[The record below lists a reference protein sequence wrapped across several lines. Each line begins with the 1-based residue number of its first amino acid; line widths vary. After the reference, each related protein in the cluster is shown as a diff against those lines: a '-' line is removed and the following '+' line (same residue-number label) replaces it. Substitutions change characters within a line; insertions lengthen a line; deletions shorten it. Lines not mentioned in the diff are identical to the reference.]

1 MGRSRG
7 RSTNKRVYGD
17 VGIILAFYL
26 ILNIENYVLLN
37 EPLSSF
43 FSIIVIEHV
52 LCSNTVGVAEGPLC
66 ILNNM

>member
-7 RSTNKRVYGD
+7 RSTNKRVYGV